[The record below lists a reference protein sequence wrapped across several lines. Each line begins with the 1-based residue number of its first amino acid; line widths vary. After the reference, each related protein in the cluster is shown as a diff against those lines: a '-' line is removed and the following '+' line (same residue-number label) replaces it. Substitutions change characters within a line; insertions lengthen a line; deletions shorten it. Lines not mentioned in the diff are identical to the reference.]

1 MQKPEI
7 NMMFFAPSG
16 FFNEKQLRNSLAEI
30 RQHGATSICSNFLED
45 PFMVREAAQF
55 AQLAHEE
62 GLRFYAMPG
71 RVAGLFAAGPR
82 LASPFLTAHPEAR
95 ALDGEGNPRAGDSG
109 PAACLNHPEFIKWF
123 YPFIFNMIK
132 ECQADGI
139 LFDEPKTT
147 RLSCH
152 CPICRDMGGDVA
164 QALIALREQSFATM
178 LNRVAEEIKALGAD
192 KTTLAML
199 MPATK
204 YSFVEKLACQPALDV
219 IGVDG
224 PIHSEVTKK
233 ESIFD
238 SAPRFHPIIR
248 RHGKRTLV
256 LIETFEMTGKDQVFL
271 DEKMPRVPEL
281 KADFYSFNYYGHAN
295 SHPERVMQAVWT
307 GVEAVKRISIDN

>member
-7 NMMFFAPSG
+7 NMMFFAPGG
-16 FFNEKQLRNSLAEI
+16 FFNEKQLRISLSEI
-30 RQHGATSICSNFLED
+30 RQHSADSVCSNFIED
-45 PFMVREAAQF
+45 PFMVREVAQF

-82 LASPFLTAHPEAR
+82 LVSPFLTAHPGAR
-95 ALDGEGNPRAGDSG
+95 ALDAGGNPRAGDSG

-123 YPFIFNMIK
+123 YPFIRGMI
-132 ECQADGI
+132 EGCRADGI

-147 RLSCH
+147 RLACH
-152 CPICRDMGGDVA
+152 CPICREKAGDGED
-164 QALIALREQSFATM
+164 ALLALREQSFAAM
-178 LNRVAEEIKALGAD
+178 LNRAAAEVKALGAD
-192 KTTLAML
+192 KTALAML

-204 YSFVEKLACQPALDV
+204 LSFVEKLAGQPALDV

-224 PIHSEVTKK
+224 PIHSAVTKK

-238 SAPRFHPIIR
+238 SAPRFHEIIR
-248 RHGKRTLV
+248 RHGKQTFALV
-256 LIETFEMTGKDQVFL
+256 ETFEMTGKDQPFL

-281 KADFYSFNYYGHAN
+281 KADVYSFNYYGHAN
-295 SHPERVMQAVWT
+295 SDPEQVMQAVWS
-307 GVEAVKRISIDN
+307 GIEAVGKIKR

>member
-7 NMMFFAPSG
+7 NMMFFAPGG
-16 FFNEKQLRNSLAEI
+16 FFNEKQLKSSLSEI
-30 RQHGATSICSNFLED
+30 RQHGADSVCSNFLED
-45 PFMVREAAQF
+45 PFMVREVAQF
-55 AQLAHEE
+55 AQLAHEA

-82 LASPFLTAHPEAR
+82 LVSPFLTAHPEAG
-95 ALDGEGNPRAGDSG
+95 ALDAGGNPRAGDSG

-123 YPFIFNMIK
+123 YPFIRGMI
-132 ECQADGI
+132 EGCRADGI

-147 RLSCH
+147 RLACH
-152 CPICRDMGGDVA
+152 CPICQEMAGNDED
-164 QALIALREQSFATM
+164 ALLALREQSFATM
-178 LNRVAEEIKALGAD
+178 LNQAAAEVKALGAD

-204 YSFVEKLACQPALDV
+204 LSFVEKLAGQPALDV

-224 PIHSEVTKK
+224 PIRSEVTKK

-238 SAPRFHPIIR
+238 SAPRFHEIIR
-248 RHGKRTLV
+248 RYGKRTFVLV
-256 LIETFEMTGKDQVFL
+256 ETFEMTGKDQPFL

-281 KADFYSFNYYGHAN
+281 KAEVYSFNYYGHVN
-295 SHPERVMQAVWT
+295 SDPEQVMRAVWS
-307 GVEAVKRISIDN
+307 GIEAVGKIKR